1 MVGSVLIPWMP
12 MTTVDGNSGGD
23 CMLPLREGSLS
34 LGDRLDPMLIK
45 ASAQPLMARHTNMVG
60 AHPD

>member
-1 MVGSVLIPWMP
+1 
-12 MTTVDGNSGGD
+12 
-23 CMLPLREGSLS
+23 LREGSLS